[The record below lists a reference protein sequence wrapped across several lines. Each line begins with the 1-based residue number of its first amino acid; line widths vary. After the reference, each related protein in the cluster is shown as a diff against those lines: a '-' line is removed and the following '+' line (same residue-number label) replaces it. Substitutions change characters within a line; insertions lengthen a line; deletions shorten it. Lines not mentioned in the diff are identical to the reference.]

1 MSHEVLY
8 DYVETVDPN
17 LTCAICQS
25 ALVDPVTTTSCKHT
39 FCRDCITR
47 AISHNPQCPI
57 DRSALNMSSLR
68 DTEQLV
74 KLMLDELKVRCGAE
88 GCGIVLQRGLLLA
101 HLRTCPRA
109 IVTCQDSDCGL
120 SLTRQ
125 RLPHHRAY
133 ECFQRRMECKKCATI
148 LVFRD
153 HIAHAGTGCCDDTD
167 ICDLC
172 GEKLGSDSH
181 MHKWKCPLI
190 RIPCPHS
197 HRGCSSIIPRSD
209 LTSHL
214 STCPFEAFSGFF
226 EMNDARLKALE
237 ARTEGLESELDSLRA
252 HLRRI
257 EGNVEVAGRLGQ
269 ATDANRSSRWNWTAP
284 LVEPMSEAAAN
295 VSTPRADVAP
305 LPTSSSPRT
314 PTLSNPSTNTPVAS
328 ASTAERSPTLNPPA
342 AARPNLAHY
351 HHRSLIAPSFGSHQ
365 SYADWA
371 FNRLSGNSGG
381 GWDDVMNRL
390 RGVVVQLAAGLD
402 SMERRNEVRTMTESL
417 RVLEEV
423 NSLRAI
429 VTTMRMQVMMDRPSH
444 PSSLSLQGENPFNRS
459 TEPLANRPVIS
470 QTTHATSSQNLDVV
484 SSSPQTQNLNA
495 QTSHEQED
503 LAEQTFITESVVFSA
518 QGHPPSAHSSTSS
531 LIIAN
536 NLIPK
541 RTPLRNSSLNINH
554 SALGVSTI
562 GRSGAGMTGR
572 PVAFPEAM
580 DTEVDLVRGTE
591 RETEGQMTTGR
602 SSGGRLSRNT
612 INRLI
617 RRGNNNGNPRL

>member
-1 MSHEVLY
+1 
-8 DYVETVDPN
+8 
-17 LTCAICQS
+17 
-25 ALVDPVTTTSCKHT
+25 
-39 FCRDCITR
+39 
-47 AISHNPQCPI
+47 
-57 DRSALNMSSLR
+57 MSSLR

-120 SLTRQ
+120 SMTRQ
-125 RLPHHRAY
+125 HLPHHRAY
-133 ECFQRRMECKKCATI
+133 ACFQRRMECKKCATI

-172 GEKLGSDSH
+172 GEK
-181 MHKWKCPLI
+181 C
-190 RIPCPHS
+190 
-197 HRGCSSIIPRSD
+197 
-209 LTSHL
+209 
-214 STCPFEAFSGFF
+214 FF

-269 ATDANRSSRWNWTAP
+269 ATDANRGSRWNWTAP

-295 VSTPRADVAP
+295 VPTPRADAAP

-342 AARPNLAHY
+342 AARPNLAHH

-444 PSSLSLQGENPFNRS
+444 SSSFSLQGENPFNRS

-470 QTTHATSSQNLDVV
+470 QTTHATSSQNSDVV
-484 SSSPQTQNLNA
+484 SSSPQTQSLNT

-541 RTPLRNSSLNINH
+541 RTPLRNSSLNVNH